1 MPSSVIIHA
10 AYFAAG
16 AVIGGGLVTAV
27 SSKKRQIP
35 SPQFSVPTVDLRQ
48 SGVVIPP
55 IVEIGAGGDA
65 RITNAAVAMTLA
77 PPVLKYGNPGLY
89 SEYIFIRVVPIL
101 ILVNIG
107 PISDVLVRKAYV
119 AAYDRRLR
127 HPAWVIICL
136 FHI

>member
-27 SSKKRQIP
+27 SSGKKRQIP

-55 IVEIGAGGDA
+55 IVEIGASGDA
-65 RITNAAVAMTLA
+65 RITNAAAAMTLA
-77 PPVLKYGNPGLY
+77 PPVLKYGNPGL
-89 SEYIFIRVVPIL
+89 
-101 ILVNIG
+101 
-107 PISDVLVRKAYV
+107 
-119 AAYDRRLR
+119 
-127 HPAWVIICL
+127 
-136 FHI
+136 